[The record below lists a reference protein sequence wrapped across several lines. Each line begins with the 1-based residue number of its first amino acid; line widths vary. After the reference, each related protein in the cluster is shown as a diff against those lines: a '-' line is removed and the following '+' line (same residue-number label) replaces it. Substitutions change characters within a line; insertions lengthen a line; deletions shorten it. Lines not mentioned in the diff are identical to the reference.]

1 MLEGIID
8 VALKQR
14 LLVFIGAIA
23 LAAWGVSSY
32 LKLPIDAFP
41 DVAPVQVLVSMRAPG
56 LTPEELESRVTAPI
70 EIAMRGIP
78 NLVQMRSTT
87 RYAVSLM
94 TFEFADGTDI
104 FWARAQVNERLQ
116 DIRDQLPPGADGG
129 LAPVVTALAEV
140 LMFTIEFRATQ
151 RPGGAQPGR
160 LDDPPGRARTAGRS
174 RCERAWR
181 LRAHLRGG
189 AVGAGNG
196 GARYH
201 DRDAGDSARRQ

>member
-78 NLVQMRSTT
+78 HLVQMRSTT

-104 FWARAQVNERLQ
+104 FWARAQVN
-116 DIRDQLPPGADGG
+116 
-129 LAPVVTALAEV
+129 
-140 LMFTIEFRATQ
+140 
-151 RPGGAQPGR
+151 
-160 LDDPPGRARTAGRS
+160 
-174 RCERAWR
+174 
-181 LRAHLRGG
+181 
-189 AVGAGNG
+189 
-196 GARYH
+196 
-201 DRDAGDSARRQ
+201 